1 MKAIWQQN
9 TPYSQFLVSV
19 GIILLSA
26 VLFTV
31 IGMVAGT
38 AIYGLTMTE
47 LQSILGQ
54 NNTPQALSIFR
65 LIQTIFAFGAFV
77 VPPFVIAYLFSEK
90 PLEYLGLTKR
100 SKAATYFLIAIC
112 MITITPLINFLGE
125 VNSQMHLPGFLKGVE
140 EWMRAAEDE
149 AGKLTKMF
157 LKMDTPADLI
167 INLIMIALIPA
178 IGEELV
184 FRGVVQRIFTTWSKN
199 IHLSVWVAAFLFSAM
214 HAQFYGFIPR
224 FLLGGILGYLFVWSG
239 NIWLPITAHF
249 VNNAGAVIFTYLYQ
263 HGKTTIDPDAIGAES
278 DFGSVAMSIALG
290 AALLYVIWKRESGK
304 PSKENYSVEET
315 FRN

>member
-1 MKAIWQQN
+1 MYLLSNSLSRCLSPEPATCNLQTCKPSQKTTPPHSPRNATFAATKLIKKTMKAIWQQN

-65 LIQTIFAFGAFV
+65 LIQILFAFGAFV

-157 LKMDTPADLI
+157 LK
-167 INLIMIALIPA
+167 IAA
-178 IGEELV
+178 
-184 FRGVVQRIFTTWSKN
+184 S
-199 IHLSVWVAAFLFSAM
+199 SV
-214 HAQFYGFIPR
+214 
-224 FLLGGILGYLFVWSG
+224 
-239 NIWLPITAHF
+239 
-249 VNNAGAVIFTYLYQ
+249 
-263 HGKTTIDPDAIGAES
+263 
-278 DFGSVAMSIALG
+278 
-290 AALLYVIWKRESGK
+290 
-304 PSKENYSVEET
+304 
-315 FRN
+315 